1 MIFHFLRADFVTFRI
16 YWVFLIIAE
25 LIIHFGTAI
34 GLSDGLTTTASTY
47 VCFLFGLLPLAHII
61 GSRYRTQQYMSR
73 SYLLSLPIERGHLF
87 NILQIRSFVYWT
99 PMLFELIISMI
110 SSGGIELA
118 RSKSIFYTFC
128 LFTLA
133 CCGLVWFINNQIR
146 THLNVENISSYLKM
160 DQRMLSWVKL
170 IFSTLIE
177 VCFFGFA
184 ASIGEF
190 IGLPW
195 FTFAIPA
202 AMILAWLSYSSAR
215 KRWIMVG

>member
-1 MIFHFLRADFVTFRI
+1 
-16 YWVFLIIAE
+16 
-25 LIIHFGTAI
+25 
-34 GLSDGLTTTASTY
+34 
-47 VCFLFGLLPLAHII
+47 
-61 GSRYRTQQYMSR
+61 
-73 SYLLSLPIERGHLF
+73 
-87 NILQIRSFVYWT
+87 
-99 PMLFELIISMI
+99 
-110 SSGGIELA
+110 
-118 RSKSIFYTFC
+118 
-128 LFTLA
+128 LA

-202 AMILAWLSYSSAR
+202 AMILAWLSYPLAL
-215 KRWIMVG
+215 KMMFIRWDTNGWLIPCRLFMLIKINCVYGLAAKNANNPMKPVF